1 MEHSS
6 SSTSWSRVRLALAV
20 RWSVRSATWW
30 ERCQWKKNL
39 PDIAMEQTNLVCL
52 RQSKLCEVFIYI
64 LIWKRK
70 NLGKFFHFQFFIEI
84 FREKVLVEKVLANNF
99 WWNVFWV
106 NAILISFLSL
116 FCGCHVGL
124 VPIIRPTTFP
134 CWPQCPVSSPPNQIH
149 THRIWRRKE
158 SVGASGSPALLPAA
172 AAALA
177 HFRLLLRQPTL
188 IPRPPIKREPSTA
201 RCNDFS
207 EFSTKDSFNSNKNR
221 DFFYFLNIKNRFFLQ
236 TH

>member
-64 LIWKRK
+64 LI
-70 NLGKFFHFQFFIEI
+70 
-84 FREKVLVEKVLANNF
+84 
-99 WWNVFWV
+99 WV

-188 IPRPPIKREPSTA
+188 IPRPPIKREPRTAMILVNFLRRIPSTQ
-201 RCNDFS
+201 
-207 EFSTKDSFNSNKNR
+207 TKTEISF
-221 DFFYFLNIKNRFFLQ
+221 FF
-236 TH
+236 